1 MSRLSSVGT
10 VSIADRIKAFDT
22 SGGNKSKSNSPAPS
36 SSSRGS
42 NSSASQSPVS
52 SKTRLQYS
60 AKDPTRPNNA
70 PSSPTKTNSKNN
82 LVSNTTTRR
91 TSNNQQ
97 TVITT
102 ETYESKSRIVET
114 REKDVK
120 QNGQYGQPTKPA
132 TNNNSKSSINSS
144 NGNHIDM
151 PDRAATASKQN
162 FIEVFQENPLPEK
175 RSSINENNNINV
187 MKNGNNSKVLNTSE
201 TRIYEPVTKD
211 TRQQNLDN
219 SSIAPRSQ
227 LDSLNSCSDDLP
239 SFSSSIDDLE
249 LRDLRRAK
257 REVELRLVDRED
269 QVEELGNQVEML
281 LSVKNRLENE
291 LSQVKKEF
299 KREIA
304 DKEDELEDTR
314 ASAAK
319 RIKNLEQQLETEHE
333 ERLSFVRE
341 RHDLE
346 GKIMT
351 LKDAIDHGN
360 SEEEVKKLRKDLKRS
375 KALLKDAQLMLEKQ
389 NSDGMNK
396 IILRQLKTQ
405 LEDAE
410 FARTAAL
417 KARGNIE
424 LELVETNSMLEDTTR
439 AKTDLEEKLVKV
451 SRERADLVQQVRE
464 NDEEM
469 VELMKKYKASVSACS
484 IDQITIQD
492 QALTI
497 QQLETERNRAQ
508 ELLAEME
515 VKLDHF
521 KGEQVSVAQHRRLE
535 LKLRE
540 MESKLEL
547 EQTSKGRLETQIGR
561 LKEVIDG
568 LNKDNENLR
577 SREKGSND
585 ELKKANK
592 SLREVREGLAALQ
605 GKDSEYVQ
613 KKLDF
618 EKQLELS
625 EAETIAV
632 RNELKIAQR
641 RIEDLQVAIQGD
653 MDTSVGDSDEDD
665 DTGDAEVWLAEAKK
679 RISRRESQASSQAN
693 SLSLTEA
700 GVNSISTMSVNSFD
714 RESLDTL

>member
-1 MSRLSSVGT
+1 M
-10 VSIADRIKAFDT
+10 
-22 SGGNKSKSNSPAPS
+22 
-36 SSSRGS
+36 
-42 NSSASQSPVS
+42 
-52 SKTRLQYS
+52 
-60 AKDPTRPNNA
+60 
-70 PSSPTKTNSKNN
+70 
-82 LVSNTTTRR
+82 
-91 TSNNQQ
+91 
-97 TVITT
+97 
-102 ETYESKSRIVET
+102 
-114 REKDVK
+114 
-120 QNGQYGQPTKPA
+120 
-132 TNNNSKSSINSS
+132 
-144 NGNHIDM
+144 
-151 PDRAATASKQN
+151 
-162 FIEVFQENPLPEK
+162 
-175 RSSINENNNINV
+175 
-187 MKNGNNSKVLNTSE
+187 
-201 TRIYEPVTKD
+201 
-211 TRQQNLDN
+211 
-219 SSIAPRSQ
+219 
-227 LDSLNSCSDDLP
+227 
-239 SFSSSIDDLE
+239 
-249 LRDLRRAK
+249 
-257 REVELRLVDRED
+257 
-269 QVEELGNQVEML
+269 
-281 LSVKNRLENE
+281 
-291 LSQVKKEF
+291 
-299 KREIA
+299 A

-319 RIKNLEQQLETEHE
+319 RIKNLEQQLEAEHE
-333 ERLSFVRE
+333 EKLSFVRE

-360 SEEEVKKLRKDLKRS
+360 SEDEVKKLRKDLKRS

-389 NSDGMNK
+389 NQDGMNK

-439 AKTDLEEKLVKV
+439 SKTDLEEKLVKV
-451 SRERADLVQQVRE
+451 SRERADLAQQVKE

-484 IDQITIQD
+484 VDQITIQD

-508 ELLAEME
+508 EMLAEME

-540 MESKLEL
+540 LESKLEL
-547 EQTSKGRLETQIGR
+547 EHTSKARLETQIGR

-577 SREKGSND
+577 SREKSCND
-585 ELKKANK
+585 ELKKVNK
-592 SLREVREGLAALQ
+592 VLREVKEEKSTLQ
-605 GKDSEYVQ
+605 GKDSEYTQ

-618 EKQLELS
+618 EKQLELA

-653 MDTSVGDSDEDD
+653 MDTSMGESDEDDD
-665 DTGDAEVWLAEAKK
+665 DTGDAEVWLAEARK
-679 RISRRESQASSQAN
+679 RISRRESQASSSQPT
-693 SLSLTEA
+693 SLSLDPTDK
-700 GVNSISTMSVNSFD
+700 SISNLSVNSND
-714 RESLDTL
+714 RDSVDPF

>member
-1 MSRLSSVGT
+1 M
-10 VSIADRIKAFDT
+10 AFDT

-60 AKDPTRPNNA
+60 AKDPTRPNHA
-70 PSSPTKTNSKNN
+70 PPSPTKTNSKNN
-82 LVSNTTTRR
+82 LLSNTTIRR

-114 REKDVK
+114 REKEVI
-120 QNGQYGQPTKPA
+120 QNGQYGQPSKPA
-132 TNNNSKSSINSS
+132 TNNNSRKSSINSS
-144 NGNHIDM
+144 NGNHTDM

-201 TRIYEPVTKD
+201 PRIYEPVTKD
-211 TRQQNLDN
+211 TRQHLDN
-219 SSIAPRSQ
+219 STVAPRNQ

-257 REVELRLVDRED
+257 REVDLRLVDRED
-269 QVEELGNQVEML
+269 QVEELSNQVEML

-291 LSQVKKEF
+291 VSQVKKEL

-360 SEEEVKKLRKDLKRS
+360 SEEEDCDCHGCGVCPEEAGQDPVRLWRIVVL
-375 KALLKDAQLMLEKQ
+375 AFVIEQIGACLL
-389 NSDGMNK
+389 
-396 IILRQLKTQ
+396 
-405 LEDAE
+405 
-410 FARTAAL
+410 
-417 KARGNIE
+417 
-424 LELVETNSMLEDTTR
+424 
-439 AKTDLEEKLVKV
+439 
-451 SRERADLVQQVRE
+451 
-464 NDEEM
+464 
-469 VELMKKYKASVSACS
+469 
-484 IDQITIQD
+484 
-492 QALTI
+492 
-497 QQLETERNRAQ
+497 
-508 ELLAEME
+508 LLA
-515 VKLDHF
+515 V
-521 KGEQVSVAQHRRLE
+521 
-535 LKLRE
+535 
-540 MESKLEL
+540 
-547 EQTSKGRLETQIGR
+547 
-561 LKEVIDG
+561 
-568 LNKDNENLR
+568 
-577 SREKGSND
+577 
-585 ELKKANK
+585 
-592 SLREVREGLAALQ
+592 
-605 GKDSEYVQ
+605 
-613 KKLDF
+613 
-618 EKQLELS
+618 
-625 EAETIAV
+625 
-632 RNELKIAQR
+632 
-641 RIEDLQVAIQGD
+641 
-653 MDTSVGDSDEDD
+653 
-665 DTGDAEVWLAEAKK
+665 
-679 RISRRESQASSQAN
+679 
-693 SLSLTEA
+693 
-700 GVNSISTMSVNSFD
+700 
-714 RESLDTL
+714 